1 MIPQSELIIEFGI
14 GVEEKDRNESLSQK
28 TEFKGKQSTVQYL
41 FLCLML
47 QLLRVPHPYTDS
59 AVSGR
64 SYRKNPIK
72 QPIVGCCSELRTLQ
86 GYKHY
91 RDVPALLIFRSLS
104 Y

>member
-1 MIPQSELIIEFGI
+1 MKASLR
-14 GVEEKDRNESLSQK
+14 KLNSKESRVQ
-28 TEFKGKQSTVQYL
+28 FSTF

-64 SYRKNPIK
+64 SYCKNPIK